1 MKRLAEIKTKIIT
14 SISQRYADFII
25 KKLNDSLESDEFEI
39 WFSQGLYLDLW
50 CEQHGIYLN

>member
-25 KKLNDSLESDEFEI
+25 EKLNDSLGSDEFEI
-39 WFSQGLYLDLW
+39 WFSQVLYLDLW
-50 CEQHGIYLN
+50 CEQQGIYLN

>member
-1 MKRLAEIKTKIIT
+1 MKRFKEIKTKFIT

-25 KKLNDSLESDEFEI
+25 RNLNDSLGSDEFEI

-50 CEQHGIYLN
+50 CEQRGIYLN